1 MPTRRTYANLQRNI
15 GLNCFFLLGRP
26 SMRWIFLASL
36 SFAVLAMASGSF
48 AQTASFNCGSAGPS
62 AIGGSAKFLSW
73 NIQELAADK
82 QVYDRPVRTAEEFA
96 TLREYRNCLQGDVY
110 ALQEVASPKAV
121 ALVFPTEDYDICF
134 SGQKNADEL
143 GLAPAYD
150 LVAIEGIKPDCFSKG
165 DMLPGE
171 ATERAFQYVALAVR
185 RGSGI
190 EIVETRDVPAIGQ
203 INPEDGRQTRWGLEA
218 VVERNGQRTRVLV
231 VHLKSGCAAGPI
243 TDDLGQDEDCPG
255 LAKQLPHLKA
265 WIDEAAAKPEPF
277 MIIGDFNRRLDLEDP
292 AVLATDMMDV
302 LDGAVTVETTD
313 DLTLS
318 HTPTGKEFKC
328 WPDDFASQR
337 FAIDFFVSDPKAS
350 ALIVNGSDWKWR
362 YQHDID
368 LGTPKPQRPSDH
380 CPIQVLVSLP

>member
-1 MPTRRTYANLQRNI
+1 MRGIVFAS
-15 GLNCFFLLGRP
+15 FFLTALAAP
-26 SMRWIFLASL
+26 SASL
-36 SFAVLAMASGSF
+36 
-48 AQTASFNCGSAGPS
+48 AQTVPFNCGSPGPV
-62 AIGGSAKFLSW
+62 ATEDRAKFVSW

-82 QVYDRPVRTAEEFA
+82 QIYDRPLRTAEEFA
-96 TLREYRNCLQGDVY
+96 TLREYRNCLQGDVF

-121 ALVFPTEDYDICF
+121 AQVFPTDDYDICF

-150 LVAIEGIKPDCFSKG
+150 PAAIEGIRPDCFSKG
-165 DMLPGE
+165 DVLPGE
-171 ATERAFQYVALAVR
+171 VTDRAFQYVALTVR

-190 EIVETRDVPAIGQ
+190 AIVEMRDVPAISQ

-218 VVERNGQRTRVLV
+218 VVERNGLRLRLLI

-265 WIDEAAAKPEPF
+265 WIDKAAAETEPF

-292 AVLATDMMDV
+292 VVLPTDMMDV
-302 LDGAVTVETTD
+302 LNGATTTSTSD
-313 DLTLS
+313 DLALS
-318 HTPTGKEFKC
+318 HTPTAKEFKC
-328 WPDDFASQR
+328 WPDDFPSQR
-337 FAIDFFVSDPKAS
+337 FSIDFFVADAKAG
-350 ALIVNGSDWKWR
+350 ALLLKDSDWKWC

-380 CPIQVLVSLP
+380 CPIQVLVAIN